1 MRKHVFLDPRWNLQ
15 TRISAL
21 SSFFTGSRH
30 AIKLKPTLGS
40 LIDQRSWF
48 MTSSAIFV
56 DVSKNDFW
64 SIKCTWVTW
73 HDWWRHQSTSSSR
86 AIPGVSF
93 NFIAYVEPETPGSP
107 PPPHQKKKKKNL
119 ACIKTQNSWKVN
131 VHEKS
136 CTKLCHSL
144 TLTLTLTRFKK
155 MSKIILFIHI
165 KSICSF
171 FLDAWL
177 FLSPLLQYVETH
189 STIGIARTLHKWSTI
204 WFASSND

>member
-93 NFIAYVEPETPGSP
+93 NFIAYVEPETPGNP
-107 PPPHQKKKKKNL
+107 PLPPIKKKKKKIWHVL
-119 ACIKTQNSWKVN
+119 KPKIL
-131 VHEKS
+131 ERLRY
-136 CTKLCHSL
+136 TKNRAPSSVTHSL
-144 TLTLTLTRFKK
+144 SLSLSLDLRKCPK
-155 MSKIILFIHI
+155 LFY
-165 KSICSF
+165 SF
-171 FLDAWL
+171 ISSL
-177 FLSPLLQYVETH
+177 FAP
-189 STIGIARTLHKWSTI
+189 
-204 WFASSND
+204 FF